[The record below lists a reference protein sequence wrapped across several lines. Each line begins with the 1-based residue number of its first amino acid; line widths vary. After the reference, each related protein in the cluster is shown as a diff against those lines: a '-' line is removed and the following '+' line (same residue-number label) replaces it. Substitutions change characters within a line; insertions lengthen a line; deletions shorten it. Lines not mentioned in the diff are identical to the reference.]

1 MRYISKVKQI
11 KHMQNKLQVGRMI
24 TLQSAAAAYRKL
36 GHRVTIN
43 RMGIF
48 FDRQMMTDKE
58 FLIMAMS
65 DFQVA

>member
-1 MRYISKVKQI
+1 MTNQ
-11 KHMQNKLQVGRMI
+11 LQVGRMI
-24 TLQSAAAAYRKL
+24 TLQTAANAYRKL

-48 FDRQMMTDKE
+48 FDRQMMSDKD